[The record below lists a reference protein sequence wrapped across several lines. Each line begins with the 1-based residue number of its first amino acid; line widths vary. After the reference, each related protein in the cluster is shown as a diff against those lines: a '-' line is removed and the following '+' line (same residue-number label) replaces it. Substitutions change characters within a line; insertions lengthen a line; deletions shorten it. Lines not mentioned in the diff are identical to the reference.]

1 MDIDTLARLIHG
13 LRCANL
19 VLWLWIGMG
28 SVAPIRR
35 ILGRTTVQGDWLGGT
50 LFLLAASLITFQ
62 IRSLARGIEP
72 PADPMTAAGLAGLVL
87 TALAFQLNRDRMIPD
102 DHRRAAI
109 ASHLGLAALA
119 MAAGALS

>member
-62 IRSLARGIEP
+62 ILDRLEQGHRHDRG
-72 PADPMTAAGLAGLVL
+72 AGL
-87 TALAFQLNRDRMIPD
+87 R
-102 DHRRAAI
+102 
-109 ASHLGLAALA
+109 
-119 MAAGALS
+119 AGAVEADLLQKQVDLQ